1 MSDAYPRR
9 RPMICV
15 VENKFCASRRGEFS
29 YASFLNIFM
38 MCLGSSFGD
47 TKKLCSYLRPF

>member
-38 MCLGSSFGD
+38 MCLGSLFGD
-47 TKKLCSYLRPF
+47 IKKLCSYLRPF